1 MHQFVSSQMHPCR
14 PVPPLPDLERPVGML
29 VAEVVEAKKVGSSW
43 QNCQQLSHI
52 LWSPFNVT
60 PLQCVVPQAGL
71 SI

>member
-1 MHQFVSSQMHPCR
+1 
-14 PVPPLPDLERPVGML
+14 ML